1 MQIYV
6 GMPFMMENI
15 DQHTKPDRLIAAWTE
30 FISSEG
36 PDGFIRLGSLLIDCD
51 LSAKYD
57 PQICSSGK
65 GGSSVREMRTRR

>member
-6 GMPFMMENI
+6 GTPFMMENI

-36 PDGFIRLGSLLIDCD
+36 PDGFIRLGSLLIDYD

-57 PQICSSGK
+57 PQTFNNARGESSAK
-65 GGSSVREMRTRR
+65 ETKIRR